1 MKMQAQMAAQ
11 AFKLKKDIVSKNPS
25 TSSNDNS
32 ESSDSDSDR
41 PKVVNSKVTAKMIQM
56 GS

>member
-25 TSSNDNS
+25 TSSSVNS
-32 ESSDSDSDR
+32 GSSDSDSDK
-41 PKVVNSKVTAKMIQM
+41 PKVVNSKVTDKMIQK